1 MDNITN
7 TSWILPTES
16 LVDCDD
22 LTNNGLY
29 LIFVGYLVPLLSPRL
44 RNYGR
49 ELISS
54 IKNVGKITGNIVS
67 LTEYGFEKV
76 QGLSTNGEMVSFIE
90 RLCEINDLSVLPT
103 QLIELSWEFS
113 GDTDSGKK
121 VHMLQTWSKLRSE
134 LERYNMLNKLNKTTK
149 P

>member
-29 LIFVGYLVPLLSPRL
+29 LIFIGYLVPLLSPRL

-76 QGLSTNGEMVSFIE
+76 QGLSTNAEMVSFIE
-90 RLCEINDLSVLPT
+90 RLCEINDLAVLPT

-113 GDTDSGKK
+113 GDTDYGKK

-134 LERYNMLNKLNKTTK
+134 LERYNMLNKLDKTTK